1 MEKEL
6 SKIHASMRTLFGLV
20 HRLEDEAVKSSEF
33 SDLSRAEIHAIMAIG
48 TGRPKTMTH
57 VANLLEIS
65 VSTLTTTINKLVKK
79 GYVERLRDD
88 KDRRIVKIALSEK
101 GVAAANERD
110 TFLEELLQGATAQV
124 EPDKLRYFISAIDN
138 VNQYFLAKSSMSYLR
153 TAPFALEPIRLGKRE
168 LPVPIVQAGM
178 SLGIAGPKL
187 ASAVAAEGGLGLIG
201 ASDTGWQRED
211 FAEDRTGANVK
222 ALQEKLAEALKRR
235 KQASG
240 KGLIGVSVLWVSPQA
255 REYVKAAARS
265 GAEVI
270 VASGLPTDLPKY
282 CTDKTIA
289 LIPVIS
295 SRRGAAAI
303 VRNWTQKYN
312 RVPDAFL
319 LQGPFAAGLL
329 GFKEEQLDR
338 AEQEWGRIIADVK
351 SEVSKL
357 EHCPLLVG
365 GGIYRREDAEMVYR
379 YGADGILMGTRFV
392 VTEECDAPD
401 AYKQLYL
408 NCRKNDVTIIRSPM
422 KTSVRTMKTAC
433 SKEIA
438 AQAEASYDLFEAVR
452 RSVAGDPE
460 HGLVFC
466 SEHVG
471 LAERIDTVKDVFRE
485 FITRKK

>member
-1 MEKEL
+1 MDKEL
-6 SKIHASMRTLFGLV
+6 NKIHASMRTLFGLV
-20 HRLEDEAVKSSEF
+20 HRLEDEAVKASEF

-57 VANLLEIS
+57 VANILEIS

-88 KDRRIVKIALSEK
+88 KDRRIVKIGLSDK
-101 GVAAANERD
+101 GIAAATERD
-110 TFLEELLQGATAQV
+110 AFLEDLLRGVTARI
-124 EPDKLRYFISAIDN
+124 EPDKLRYFVSAIDN
-138 VNQYFLAKSSMSYLR
+138 ANQYFLAKSSMSYLK
-153 TAPFALEPIRLGKRE
+153 TTPFALEPLQLGKRE

-178 SLGIAGPKL
+178 SLGIAGPQL

-201 ASDTGWQRED
+201 ASDIGWQRED
-211 FAEDRTGANVK
+211 FVEDRTGANAK

-235 KQASG
+235 KKMSG
-240 KGLIGVSVLWVSPQA
+240 KGLIGVSVLWGNPEA
-255 REYVKAAARS
+255 HEYVKVAAKS

-338 AEQEWGRIIADVK
+338 AEQEWGRIISDVK

-365 GGIYRREDAEMVYR
+365 GGIYHREDAEMVYKH
-379 YGADGILMGTRFV
+379 GADGILLGTRFV
-392 VTEECDAPD
+392 VTEECDASD

-408 NCRKNDVTIIRSPM
+408 NCRKNDVTIVRSPM
-422 KTSVRTMKTAC
+422 KTSVRTIKTAF
-433 SKEIA
+433 SQEIA
-438 AQAEASYDLFEAVR
+438 DSGETSYDLFEAVR

-466 SEHVG
+466 SENAG
-471 LAERIDTVKDVFRE
+471 LADRIDTVQDVFRE
-485 FITRKK
+485 FTTQKK

>member
-1 MEKEL
+1 MDKDL
-6 SKIHASMRTLFGLV
+6 NKIHALMRQLFGLV
-20 HRLEDEAVKSSEF
+20 HRLEDEAIKASEF
-33 SDLSRAEIHAIMAIG
+33 SDLSRAEISAIMAIG

-57 VANLLEIS
+57 VANILEIN

-88 KDRRIVKIALSEK
+88 KDRRIVKIGLSEK
-101 GVAAANERD
+101 GIAAATERD
-110 TFLEELLQGATAQV
+110 SFMGELLRGAVEQV

-138 VNQYFLAKSSMSYLR
+138 INQYFMAKSSMSYLK
-153 TAPFALEPIRLGKRE
+153 TTPFALEPLQLGKRD

-187 ASAVAAEGGLGLIG
+187 ASAVAEEGGL
-201 ASDTGWQRED
+201 
-211 FAEDRTGANVK
+211 
-222 ALQEKLAEALKRR
+222 
-235 KQASG
+235 
-240 KGLIGVSVLWVSPQA
+240 GLIGVSVLWGNPAA
-255 REYVKAAARS
+255 REYVKAAAKS

-282 CTDKTIA
+282 CTDKNIA
-289 LIPVIS
+289 LIPVVS

-312 RVPDAFL
+312 RIPDAFI

-338 AEQEWGRIIADVK
+338 AEQEWGRIISDVK
-351 SEVSKL
+351 SEASKL
-357 EHCPLLVG
+357 ENCPLLVG
-365 GGIYRREDAEMVYR
+365 GGIYRREDAEFVYK

-401 AYKQLYL
+401 GYKQLYL

-422 KTSVRTMKTAC
+422 KTSVRTMRTAF
-433 SKEIA
+433 SEKIA
-438 AQAEASYDLFEAVR
+438 EDGEDPYDLFEAVR
-452 RSVAGDPE
+452 RSVAGDPDS
-460 HGLVFC
+460 GLVFC
-466 SEHVG
+466 SENAG
-471 LAERIDTVKDVFRE
+471 LADKIDTVKDVFRE
-485 FITRKK
+485 FTTQKK